1 MPHVAARQGN
11 KRKDSIGDPVGNSSA
26 KRPDLDVER
35 EDFHPEDLSKFS
47 AKEILYAIQQR
58 NKDPIID
65 QMLEALVTK
74 LPQEISEGIDAEKRA
89 RSLVIS
95 GLPEAPVD
103 MRPSARQDDLESKVC
118 KLLDILRVECR
129 PLEIYRLGKLAD
141 SRPRLVKLVLPS
153 RSHWA
158 TALSN
163 SRLLRDSEFANVYIR
178 KSMTPA
184 ERKRD
189 YELRTECKERNKRA
203 NARVWVWETSKQP
216 WFSKGISCLLFNSRS
231 LSNKIH
237 HLHLLL
243 STDEPDLLFITETW
257 LSTRIS
263 SSEIIGGFP
272 YQIFRR
278 DRKGRKGGGV
288 CCLAKNGLKISLGT
302 VPPDIKSDLLC
313 LDITDSI
320 FSRKIRVILV
330 YRPPNSSANDDDCL
344 IESLLDVTLTQA
356 HLVLLGDLNLEID
369 WSTNTAKS
377 SGSSKFL
384 EFFKAGGFTQNVME
398 PTRGESIL
406 DIILTSTPLLRS
418 VSIKPPF
425 ASSDHS
431 TVAFQFQIQSPL
443 KNNLPFPNFNKADYG
458 GLSSYLNS
466 VNWWEVF
473 CDYTSVDDVYNR
485 FCGVVHSGL
494 SRFVPLQSPQM
505 HKHRYPKHLLNL
517 MSQKTRLFHTLPSA
531 LTDPVYKNYFDDSA
545 KAEALAQYFTSVFVP
560 QSIPLD
566 EVSPLRNTFDSLSE
580 ISIDP
585 LDVLRVLKSL
595 KCSTALTIDGIPQI

>member
-1 MPHVAARQGN
+1 
-11 KRKDSIGDPVGNSSA
+11 
-26 KRPDLDVER
+26 
-35 EDFHPEDLSKFS
+35 
-47 AKEILYAIQQR
+47 
-58 NKDPIID
+58 
-65 QMLEALVTK
+65 
-74 LPQEISEGIDAEKRA
+74 
-89 RSLVIS
+89 
-95 GLPEAPVD
+95 
-103 MRPSARQDDLESKVC
+103 
-118 KLLDILRVECR
+118 
-129 PLEIYRLGKLAD
+129 
-141 SRPRLVKLVLPS
+141 
-153 RSHWA
+153 
-158 TALSN
+158 
-163 SRLLRDSEFANVYIR
+163 
-178 KSMTPA
+178 
-184 ERKRD
+184 
-189 YELRTECKERNKRA
+189 
-203 NARVWVWETSKQP
+203 
-216 WFSKGISCLLFNSRS
+216 
-231 LSNKIH
+231 
-237 HLHLLL
+237 
-243 STDEPDLLFITETW
+243 
-257 LSTRIS
+257 
-263 SSEIIGGFP
+263 
-272 YQIFRR
+272 
-278 DRKGRKGGGV
+278 
-288 CCLAKNGLKISLGT
+288 
-302 VPPDIKSDLLC
+302 
-313 LDITDSI
+313 
-320 FSRKIRVILV
+320 LV

-485 FCGVVHSGL
+485 FCGVVHS
-494 SRFVPLQSPQM
+494 VPTDAQASLPQASVEPYVSENSVVP
-505 HKHRYPKHLLNL
+505 HA
-517 MSQKTRLFHTLPSA
+517 TSA

-595 KCSTALTIDGIPQI
+595 KCSTALTIDGIPQ